1 VSVALCGFVNG
12 HFDKLKVGDRL
23 KGILVGID
31 KIVLNC
37 IVVAMYI
44 LRACCLVELDSEGL
58 SEVAIAETKDCVFLS
73 DDGHKSSMVS
83 VNSDVDS
90 L

>member
-1 VSVALCGFVNG
+1 MSIALCGFVNG

-23 KGILVGID
+23 KGILVGVD
-31 KIVLNC
+31 KIVLHC
-37 IVVAMYI
+37 IVMVVYV

-58 SEVAIAETKDCVFLS
+58 SEVAIAVTKDCVFLS
-73 DDGHKSSMVS
+73 DDGHKNSMVS
-83 VNSDVDS
+83 VNSDINN